1 MQVILDNLSAVI
13 ISGVLIFIFAL
24 VQIRGVQTSAESN
37 VNYIVRTETL
47 DLAHMIER
55 DIENMRTAAQVGDAQ
70 LNGVYTGGPYNC
82 SMVVNGGQT
91 TQFTFATLSDPQN
104 LGALA
109 DPTLA
114 PVTLVSYTLTDTGFT
129 IPETI
134 NGATVNTTLWR
145 LDRMVSGAS
154 SGGSRGYVTDFR
166 IEMYPDGTGA
176 AGAVT
181 TTSTCP
187 GTMTKVRFYLKVAT
201 DAVTELAQDQRS
213 MSQMNFSRYGTTIE
227 LTNWLD

>member
-24 VQIRGVQTSAESN
+24 VQIRGVQTSTESN

-47 DLAHMIER
+47 SLANMIER
-55 DIENMRTAAQVGDAQ
+55 DIENMRTAAQVNDAQ
-70 LNGVYTGGPYNC
+70 LNGVYSGGPFNC
-82 SMVVNGGQT
+82 SMVVAGGQT
-91 TQFTFATLSDPQN
+91 TQFTFATLADPQN

-109 DPTLA
+109 DPMLA
-114 PVTLVSYTLTDTGFT
+114 PVTLVSYTLTDTGIT
-129 IPETI
+129 IPEVI

-145 LDRMVSGAS
+145 LDRMISGAS
-154 SGGSRGYVTDFR
+154 SGGSRGYVTDFQV
-166 IEMYPDGTGA
+166 EMYDAGTA
-176 AGAVT
+176 TPIT

-187 GTMTKVRFYLKVAT
+187 GTMAKIRFNLKLAT
-201 DAVTELAQDQRS
+201 DAVVDLAQDQRS
-213 MSQMNFSRYGTTIE
+213 TSQMNFSRYGTTIE

>member
-47 DLAHMIER
+47 DLANMIER
-55 DIENMRTAAQVGDAQ
+55 DIENMRTAAQVSDAQ
-70 LNGVYTGGPYNC
+70 LNGVYSGGSYSC
-82 SMVVNGGQT
+82 DMVVSSGQT
-91 TQFTFATLSDPQN
+91 TQFTFATLADPQN
-104 LGALA
+104 LGALS

-114 PVTLVSYTLTDTGFT
+114 PVTLVTYTLTDTGVT
-129 IPETI
+129 IPELV
-134 NGATVNTTLWR
+134 NGTTVNTTLWR
-145 LDRMVSGAS
+145 LDRMISGAS

-166 IEMYPDGTGA
+166 IEMFDAGTTGSIFA
-176 AGAVT
+176 
-181 TTSTCP
+181 TSTCP
-187 GTMTKVRFYLKVAT
+187 GNMAKIRFSLKLAT
-201 DAVTELAQDQRS
+201 DAVLEMAQDQRS
-213 MSQMNFSRYGTTIE
+213 TSQMNFSRYGTTIE